1 MQNNWGEELNKDRT
15 ETIPEEKQTASVW
28 IVNIFFM
35 FVVLFVPFLIAE
47 AIGTVFGWIV
57 PPDSLTHTKDMSR
70 NFYVVYPLYG
80 LITAGLMILLRYFA
94 AKWFGFR
101 QGFRKKDTTRESRN
115 FLHFLAGYAVFEV
128 IAVYFFW
135 NVLPSW
141 FLGGSVAA
149 VLRIFNPY
157 DVFDTVLEGRVE
169 ILYLTVYFWWLMVIF
184 EIGFA
189 FASYA
194 IVKKGRHKGEIA
206 GIAERNKQ
214 LEELKEEHLQIIE
227 KKEIP
232 KNATYVRRQTNV
244 TEEKPDKH
252 TDDL

>member
-1 MQNNWGEELNKDRT
+1 
-15 ETIPEEKQTASVW
+15 
-28 IVNIFFM
+28 
-35 FVVLFVPFLIAE
+35 
-47 AIGTVFGWIV
+47 
-57 PPDSLTHTKDMSR
+57 
-70 NFYVVYPLYG
+70 
-80 LITAGLMILLRYFA
+80 
-94 AKWFGFR
+94 
-101 QGFRKKDTTRESRN
+101 
-115 FLHFLAGYAVFEV
+115 
-128 IAVYFFW
+128 
-135 NVLPSW
+135 
-141 FLGGSVAA
+141 
-149 VLRIFNPY
+149 
-157 DVFDTVLEGRVE
+157 
-169 ILYLTVYFWWLMVIF
+169 MVIF

-194 IVKKGRHKGEIA
+194 IVKKGRHKGELA